1 MRYPSSQ
8 SLTPGIFYA
17 CCCFWSSCF
26 LFPLVCQAQTM
37 LPVIERWSGQYPVN
51 ELYRMPEEQMIN
63 GTGFVNN
70 AATWNKIWHG
80 ANQSDA
86 PAVDFHSEIVCFAHN
101 VVFLNILHVTAGTVD
116 DDGVVDVL
124 AIQTKTAR
132 PIDDF
137 VYWSAGTIPI
147 AGLTHLRVAGD
158 TLDLTAI
165 PEPGTSLIVVT
176 GLVMMV
182 GFRYL
187 RPPS

>member
-1 MRYPSSQ
+1 MRHPSSQ
-8 SLTPGIFYA
+8 SLIPGGFYV
-17 CCCFWSSCF
+17 CCCFWSFCF
-26 LFPLVCQAQTM
+26 LFPMVCQAQTM
-37 LPVIERWSGQYPVN
+37 LPVIERWSGQYPVS
-51 ELYRMPEEQMIN
+51 ELHRMPEEQMIN

-70 AATWNKIWHG
+70 TAAWNEIWHG

-86 PAVDFHSEIVCFAHN
+86 PAVDFHVEIVCFAHN
-101 VVFLNILHVTAGTVD
+101 VEFLNIVHVTAGTVD
-116 DDGVVDVL
+116 DEGVVDVL
-124 AIQTKTAR
+124 AMQTKTAR

-158 TLDLTAI
+158 TLDLAVL